1 MAAVLV
7 LIKSTV
13 FVNAQKQNF
22 QRNQRCGSQSIWV
35 VWLVSRL
42 IPDDVIP
49 DALIAAAAWILYCKS
64 FENLQSSK
72 ICGLLSYSALLFCCI
87 GKLNTSMLSIS
98 LHTEEKFSIVV
109 VYLANLCPSW
119 LLFSHDFVLHLVFQ
133 TTESNLEC
141 YHFNVGGRATI
152 SITVWNKK
160 RGVITGHFYLVPL
173 PNRSTSSR
181 HSCV

>member
-1 MAAVLV
+1 M
-7 LIKSTV
+7 
-13 FVNAQKQNF
+13 
-22 QRNQRCGSQSIWV
+22 
-35 VWLVSRL
+35 SRL
-42 IPDDVIP
+42 IPDDVIHIP
-49 DALIAAAAWILYCKS
+49 DALIAATAWILYCKS
-64 FENLQSSK
+64 FETLQSSK

-87 GKLNTSMLSIS
+87 GKLNTSKLSIS

-109 VYLANLCPSW
+109 VYFANLCPSR
-119 LLFSHDFVLHLVFQ
+119 LLFIVTISSFIWSFKQQSQIL
-133 TTESNLEC
+133 
-141 YHFNVGGRATI
+141 NVTILTSRATI